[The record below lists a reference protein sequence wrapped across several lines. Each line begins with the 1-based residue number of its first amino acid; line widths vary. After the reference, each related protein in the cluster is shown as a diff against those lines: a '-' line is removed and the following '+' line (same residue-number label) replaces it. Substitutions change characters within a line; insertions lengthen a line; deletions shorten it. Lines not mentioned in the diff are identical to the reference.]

1 MPPSFQQLMASFI
14 DAQPMGIIMKN
25 LIALLLIAGLGSASC
40 GGAPAAPDT
49 DKMQAEADAAAA
61 EEQAKAQE
69 EALAKAEAD
78 AKAAMTL
85 DIVDT
90 ALAAGT
96 FTTLAQA
103 LTAAELIETLKG
115 PGPFTVFAPT
125 DAAFA
130 KLDAETLASLLT
142 PEGKEK
148 LKAILT
154 YHVLSDKVMAADAV
168 AGEVAT
174 VNGAKATIAANEDG
188 TMTYSGATI
197 TTTDINCTNGVIHV
211 IDTVVMPPAP
221 AKAKK

>member
-1 MPPSFQQLMASFI
+1 
-14 DAQPMGIIMKN
+14 MKN
-25 LIALLLIAGLGSASC
+25 LIALLLVAGLSTSACGST
-40 GGAPAAPDT
+40 PAMPDAE
-49 DKMQAEADAAAA
+49 KMQADADAAAA
-61 EEQAKAQE
+61 AEQAKAEE

-78 AKAAMTL
+78 AKATMTL

-130 KLDAETLASLLT
+130 KLDAETLASLLK
-142 PEGKEK
+142 PEGKDK

-154 YHVLSDKVMAADAV
+154 YHVLSEKVMAADAV
-168 AGEVAT
+168 PGEVGT

-188 TMTYSGATI
+188 TMTYGGATI
-197 TTTDINCTNGVIHV
+197 TTTDIDCTNGVIHV

-221 AKAKK
+221 AKAAKTTKK